1 MKRNENQ
8 ICKSIDEI
16 KVGKFRKFKFKY
28 RLQNC
33 TKPQTSNE
41 EKGLDLGLALLA
53 EPKNE
58 KLVKST
64 KQYPKK
70 VKKKP

>member
-8 ICKSIDEI
+8 ICKSIDVI

-33 TKPQTSNE
+33 TNHKLQT
-41 EKGLDLGLALLA
+41 
-53 EPKNE
+53 
-58 KLVKST
+58 
-64 KQYPKK
+64 KK
-70 VKKKP
+70 RV